1 MVWTDYKVTTP
12 ENQNQFILPMNSDTQ
27 TIYYNMRFL
36 ISSNQINP
44 IAWEVSKVEDTFPPG
59 VIYITIKQDQF
70 NPVTDNKELMIAD
83 YYKSPLNPIEE
94 NIIEYSGDAV
104 VKVGGSYKLFSYDS
118 KEVYTWD
125 IKGIP
130 EDKYDAIVNSEQNQ
144 IKIKVEEDYNLIDST
159 FSLSLLRDDGVIVS
173 SIEVGVISL

>member
-1 MVWTDYKVTTP
+1 MYSNDGNRLIAP
-12 ENQNQFILPMNSDTQ
+12 SSQP
-27 TIYYNMRFL
+27 
-36 ISSNQINP
+36 ISSNISEHSLSP
-44 IAWEVSKVEDTFPPG
+44 SRTYAK
-59 VIYITIKQDQF
+59 ITAST
-70 NPVTDNKELMIAD
+70 N
-83 YYKSPLNPIEE
+83 
-94 NIIEYSGDAV
+94 NI
-104 VKVGGSYKLFSYDS
+104 KVGGSYKLFSYDS

-159 FSLSLLRDDGVIVS
+159 FSLSLLRDDGVTVS

>member
-36 ISSNQINP
+36 ISSNQISP

-118 KEVYTWD
+118 GEVYTWD
-125 IKGIP
+125 INGIP
-130 EDKYDAIVNSEQNQ
+130 DDKYDAVVNSEQNQ
-144 IKIKVEEDYNLIDST
+144 IKIKIVEDYNLIGST
-159 FSLSLLRDDGVIVS
+159 FTLSLLRDDGVIVS